1 MQSRLSTS
9 VPTLK
14 KRRKKERKK
23 SQTLAATIS
32 IGHSK
37 ILYTLIGM
45 GSAALAAAVV
55 LLTQVRRPEFPL
67 GINEVTN

>member
-1 MQSRLSTS
+1 MQSHSSTS
-9 VPTLK
+9 VPTFK
-14 KRRKKERKK
+14 KKKEEKK
-23 SQTLAATIS
+23 LQTLAATVS
-32 IGHSK
+32 IEHSK

-67 GINEVTN
+67 GINEVAN